1 MKKIVL
7 VLWSVMALLRTAHAQ
22 DSMQA
27 RVILIGTAGK
37 YNNGIAPVVNAI
49 KKNIE
54 LNEKTTIIY
63 LGNSLAKGG
72 LPDNSSTN
80 YEIAKESL
88 NTQLQIAADSKAK
101 VFFIPGNNEW
111 AMGGG
116 DGYDAVLR
124 LQSFIDSIGDKNIQL
139 LPGEGCPG
147 PKEVKLSDDVVLVVM
162 DSQWWLHEGD
172 KPGIESDCP
181 YKTQFDILTQLDD
194 ILADNR
200 NKMVLLALHHSFRS
214 TSEQA
219 AYFRLKQHIFP
230 LTDLNRNLYVPL
242 PVAGTLYP
250 ITKSVFS
257 AKQDLRHP
265 LYQRMITSIEAVVKN
280 YPYVVYVGGHD
291 PSLQIIQDSGY
302 NYITSGGGNKN
313 FRVSKGSKSLYA
325 SSDAGFVTIEVS
337 DKKNVQANVFV
348 VEGETAKVD
357 FSKHILDFSKPVT
370 LEADI
375 TRDIEYK
382 FKDSVVVSASE
393 RYETSSGFRRWFI
406 GNNYRKEWNTPISMR
421 EFNVKKEKGGFKIEG
436 IGGGKQTKS
445 LQLLDKDS
453 LVWVIRSIEKDL
465 NKGMPQHFKN
475 SLASDIAQDV
485 LSASHPHGPLVVPPL
500 ARAVGVPTSEYEFMY
515 VPDDPALG
523 RYRKLFANTVVMLEN
538 RNPGAG
544 TKEVKS
550 TPKLVN
556 KMLEEDGHYVDQEKV
571 LNARLF
577 DILIGD
583 FDRHADQWKWLETD
597 SGKNKLY
604 IPIPRDRDQT
614 FFNSD
619 GFLLK
624 KLSKRLL
631 PSLQGFKS
639 TIQNVNGF
647 NFQSREVDRIFLH
660 QLEEEDWKRIA
671 ANFTVKMTDEVI
683 DSAVKK
689 FPAPIYALDAKIIS
703 DKLKSRR
710 DNLIT
715 DALTFYRFLSKVV
728 TIPGTGKSE
737 FFHIKNHPQGLQ
749 VTVYKMK
756 DGNDTTA
763 VLYQRV
769 FQDDVTK
776 EIRLFGLNGDDKFE
790 IDENVSSRIKLRII
804 GGKGDDTFDLKGK
817 VKNYV
822 YDLSTEDN
830 KIINLKRTNRE
841 FSTDPA
847 INQYKGPAYRYNMK
861 KFPQIDIG
869 INPEDGLLLGAG
881 FTLKTHGFRKE
892 PFATEQKLTT
902 LFAPTRGSYKLR
914 YVGTFNQ
921 VLFKNDLLIRAEL
934 VNPTIGNFF
943 GLGNETVFDKDKG
956 LNFHRVRYRFFEADL
971 LMRKRFN
978 EIVSFSIGPTY
989 YQYWSKFR
997 DNSKRILANPAVIG
1011 TDSASIYGVKEYLG
1025 AKARFDIHFVNNE
1038 IFPTRG
1044 ITWLTDFTSLYGFRK
1059 SSHNLTKLSSD
1070 VTIYAALRDP
1080 GRLGAIFR
1088 FGGGHIFS
1096 KEYEYFQALN
1106 LGAHNFLRGYRKN
1119 RFSGSSMAYASSE
1132 LRLKLFKSKSFI
1144 LPGDVGMMGFY
1155 ETGRVWHKGEN
1166 SKIWHPA
1173 YGGGFYFVPYGVV
1186 MMSFTVAFS
1195 PEETMLY
1202 NFSLGTKIKLVF

>member
-1 MKKIVL
+1 MKTIVI
-7 VLWSVMALLRTAHAQ
+7 VLWSVLALQLTLGAQ
-22 DSMQA
+22 DSVQA
-27 RVILIGTAGK
+27 RVILIGSSGK
-37 YNNGIAPVVNAI
+37 HTSGINPVINAI
-49 KKNIE
+49 KKNMAFDK
-54 LNEKTTIIY
+54 KTTIIY
-63 LGNSLAKGG
+63 LGDNLFKGG
-72 LPDNSSTN
+72 LPDNSSAN
-80 YEIAKESL
+80 YQAAKEPLDS
-88 NTQLQIAADSKAK
+88 QIQIAANTEAK

-111 AMGGG
+111 AMGSN

-124 LQSFIDSIGDKNIQL
+124 LQSVIDSAGNKNVKL

-147 PKEVKLSDDVVLVVM
+147 PYEVKLSDDAVLVVM

-172 KPGIESDCP
+172 KPGVESDCP
-181 YKTQFDILTQLDD
+181 YKTPFDILTQLDD

-200 NKMVLLALHHSFRS
+200 NKVVLLALHHTFRS

-230 LTDLNRNLYVPL
+230 LTDVRPNLYIPL

-250 ITKSVFS
+250 IAKSVFS
-257 AKQDLRHP
+257 VKQDLRHP
-265 LYQRMITSIEAVVKN
+265 LYQKMITSIESVVKN
-280 YPYVVYVGGHD
+280 YPYVIYVGGHE
-291 PSLQIIQDSGY
+291 PSLQVIQDSGY
-302 NYITSGGGNKN
+302 NYITSGGGDKN

-337 DKKNVQANVFV
+337 NKKNVQANVFLV
-348 VEGETAKVD
+348 DGDVAKKD
-357 FSKHILDFSKPVT
+357 FTQHILDFSKPVK

-375 TRDIEYK
+375 TRDVDYK

-393 RYETSSGFRRWFI
+393 RYETSSGFRKWFI
-406 GNNYRKEWNTPISMR
+406 GNNYRKEWNTPIAMR
-421 EFNVKKEKGGFKIEG
+421 EFNVKKEKGGFKIDG

-475 SLASDIAQDV
+475 SLAAEIAQDV

-500 ARAVGVPTSEYEFMY
+500 AKAVDVPTAEYEFLY

-523 RYRKLFANTVVMLEN
+523 RYRKLFANTVVVLEN

-544 TKEVKS
+544 KQDVKS
-550 TPKLVN
+550 TPKLIN

-583 FDRHADQWKWLETD
+583 FDRHADQWKWLPIDT
-597 SGKNKLY
+597 GKGKLY

-619 GFLLK
+619 GFLLRK
-624 KLSKRLL
+624 ISKRLL

-639 TIQNVNGF
+639 TISNINGF
-647 NFQSREVDRIFLH
+647 NFQSREVDRIFLNR
-660 QLEEEDWKRIA
+660 LEEDAWKKTA
-671 ANFTVKMTDEVI
+671 ANFTVKMTDAVI
-683 DSAVKK
+683 DSAVKE
-689 FPAPIYALDAKIIS
+689 FPAPIYAMDGKIVA

-710 DNLIT
+710 NNLIT
-715 DALTFYRFLSKVV
+715 DALTYYRFISKVV
-728 TIPGTGKSE
+728 TIPGTAKSE
-737 FFHIKNHPQGLQ
+737 FFHVKNHPEGLQ

-756 DGNDTTA
+756 DGNDSAA
-763 VLYQRV
+763 VLYTRV
-769 FQDDVTK
+769 FQQDVTK

-790 IDENVSSRIKLRII
+790 IDKDVSSKIKLRII

-817 VKNYV
+817 IKNIV
-822 YDLSTEDN
+822 YDLSTEN
-830 KIINLKRTNRE
+830 NHVVNLKRTNKE
-841 FSTDPA
+841 FSTDPHV
-847 INQYKGPAYRYNMK
+847 NQYKGPAYRYNMK

-881 FTLKTHGFRKE
+881 FSLKTHGFRKE

-902 LFAPTRGSYKLR
+902 LFAPTRGSYKLK

-943 GLGNETVFDKDKG
+943 GLGNETVFDKSKG
-956 LNFHRVRYRFFEADL
+956 IEFHRVRYRFFETDL
-971 LMRKRFN
+971 LIRKRFN
-978 EIVSFSIGPTY
+978 EIVSLSVGPTY
-989 YQYWSKFR
+989 YQYWSKYR
-997 DNSKRILANPAVIG
+997 DNSKRILGNPAIIG

-1059 SSHNLTKLSSD
+1059 SSHNLSKLSSD

-1106 LGAHNFLRGYRKN
+1106 LGAHNYLRGYRKN

-1132 LRLKLFKSKSFI
+1132 LRLKLFKSKSFV

-1166 SKIWHPA
+1166 SKLWHPA
-1173 YGGGFYFVPYGVV
+1173 YGGGFYFVPYGVF
-1186 MMSFTVAFS
+1186 MLSFTVAFS
-1195 PEETMLY
+1195 PEENLLY